1 MVSSGCFTLILSE
14 ILIVLTGKNRYI
26 TNNMKK
32 EEKNVF
38 FPFMVFTII
47 IIADIILQKGI
58 LSMKNSKAFQSLVA
72 TFLILTAPTGML
84 HAFTDQATSE
94 RILGENRGYIE
105 FLNVCI
111 SNFATQKY
119 SEFEDVHRIH
129 FNADIAYLQS
139 DYKRTYT
146 RVYESQ
152 GKMMKLYET
161 VLKDLYLE
169 DSKNILDKIAP
180 GIIKSKNARARLY
193 LTLGYRDRTVSMTFY
208 TIGEASNPK
217 LFSYKIFK
225 YEEGIKMARRAKR
238 YGFLALFES
247 RKPEVKMKIYN
258 QLLKKESEK
267 GLKFFNR
274 FLGKEGEPFIK
285 ELDLTFEEN
294 EKREQTSGKKQV
306 FEKKVMKRVRFRQ
319 ESRTARFLINH
330 EFDRVEDLIRKYV
343 NDFNYK
349 LIDATFDVL
358 KADKA
363 GTLAPA
369 LDFEKMKVHL
379 LDNYQ
384 RLSKESALDSFLD
397 RLKVEDDMSKHRE
410 EDGTDGKEKNKPV
423 EEDKKKPDEGTS
435 KDQ

>member
-1 MVSSGCFTLILSE
+1 MYHQKVFFSTWSG
-14 ILIVLTGKNRYI
+14 ILIVLTEKNRYI
-26 TNNMKK
+26 TNNMEK

-47 IIADIILQKGI
+47 IITDIILKKGI
-58 LSMKNSKAFQSLVA
+58 LSMKNSRAFQSLVVA
-72 TFLILTAPTGML
+72 FLILTSPTGML
-84 HAFTDQATSE
+84 HAFTDQATTQ
-94 RILGENRGYIE
+94 RILGENKGYIE

-111 SNFATQKY
+111 SNFASQKY
-119 SEFEDVHRIH
+119 SEFEDVYRIH
-129 FNADIAYLQS
+129 FNGDIAFLQS
-139 DYKRTYT
+139 DYKRAYKK
-146 RVYESQ
+146 VYESQ
-152 GKMMKLYET
+152 GKMMKLYDT

-238 YGFLALFES
+238 YGFLALFQS
-247 RKPEVKMKIYN
+247 RKPEIKMKIYN

-285 ELDLTFEEN
+285 ELGLTFEEN
-294 EKREQTSGKKQV
+294 QKREQAGGKKQA
-306 FEKKVMKRVRFRQ
+306 FEKKVMKRVRFRL

-330 EFDRVEDLIRKYV
+330 EFDRAEDLIRKYIS
-343 NDFNYK
+343 DFNYK
-349 LIDATFDVL
+349 LIEATFDVL

-363 GTLAPA
+363 GTLAPN

-384 RLSKESALDSFLD
+384 RLSKESALDTFVD
-397 RLKVEDDMSKHRE
+397 RLKVEDDMDGHRE
-410 EDGTDGKEKNKPV
+410 EDETTDKDKVKPV
-423 EEDKKKPDEGTS
+423 EGDKKKPDNPNS
-435 KDQ
+435 KDK

>member
-1 MVSSGCFTLILSE
+1 LTE
-14 ILIVLTGKNRYI
+14 INSYI
-26 TNNMKK
+26 TNNIKK

-47 IIADIILQKGI
+47 IITDIILKKGI
-58 LSMKNSKAFQSLVA
+58 LSMKNSRAFLSLIA
-72 TFLILTAPTGML
+72 AILILTSPTGML

-94 RILGENRGYIE
+94 RILGENKGYIE

-111 SNFATQKY
+111 SNFASQKY
-119 SEFEDVHRIH
+119 SEFEDVYRVH
-129 FNADIAYLQS
+129 FNGDIAYLQS
-139 DYKRTYT
+139 DYKRTYKK
-146 RVYESQ
+146 VYESQ
-152 GKMMKLYET
+152 GKMLKLYET

-258 QLLKKESEK
+258 NLLKKESEK

-294 EKREQTSGKKQV
+294 EDREKSSGKKQA

-330 EFDRVEDLIRKYV
+330 EFDRAEDLIRKYV
-343 NDFNYK
+343 GDFNYK
-349 LIDATFDVL
+349 LIDATFEVL

-363 GTLAPA
+363 GTLAPS

-384 RLSKESALDSFLD
+384 RLSKESALETFLD
-397 RLKVEDDMSKHRE
+397 RLKVEDDMNDHRE
-410 EDGTDGKEKNKPV
+410 EDGTTGKEKIKPTDG
-423 EEDKKKPDEGTS
+423 DKKKPDDATS
-435 KDQ
+435 KDK